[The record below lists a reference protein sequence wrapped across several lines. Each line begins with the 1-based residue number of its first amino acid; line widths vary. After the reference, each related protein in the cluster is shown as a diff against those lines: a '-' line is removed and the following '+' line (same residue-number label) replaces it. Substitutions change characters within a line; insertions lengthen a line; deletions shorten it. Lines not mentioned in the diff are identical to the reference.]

1 VLEEVLEFVLVLEE
15 VSAEVLEL
23 VSPEV
28 SEEVSMLGV
37 EVASELVSVLLDE
50 STGLSHAESR
60 KAPNVRT
67 INSLLSG
74 FMFRISKII
83 ANAYKNAKL
92 IFILA
97 SKN

>member
-1 VLEEVLEFVLVLEE
+1 MLVLVLEE
-15 VSAEVLEL
+15 VSEEVLEL
-23 VSPEV
+23 VSAEV
-28 SEEVSMLGV
+28 SLPGV
-37 EVASELVSVLLDE
+37 EVTSELVSVLLDE
-50 STGLSHAESR
+50 SMGLSHAESR

-83 ANAYKNAKL
+83 ANAYKNAKV

-97 SKN
+97 EKY